1 MGNQD
6 SSKWQTKVVQGSKE
20 GLSLTI
26 ENGSGGDNGAAAKWS
41 GEVAGGAGTL
51 KINNANAQS
60 EWTGKVV
67 AGNGTTEIKN
77 DGVYKGVVETG
88 TNGDST
94 GNTTITNNLTW
105 GSNAED
111 AKITHKGKATLL

>member
-1 MGNQD
+1 M
-6 SSKWQTKVVQGSKE
+6 QGSKE